1 MQLWGEALMAN
12 IDHGTEHDEG
22 PPGSATIGRTRR
34 SFLASAGM
42 KAAFVMPVVWSLTAE
57 PAMAV
62 SGGTCSPG
70 GAPCAVD
77 ADCCSLDCNVGSGM
91 CMA

>member
-1 MQLWGEALMAN
+1 MWTEALMAN
-12 IDHGTEHDEG
+12 TDHGTEREESPPEG
-22 PPGSATIGRTRR
+22 AAIGRTRR
-34 SFLASAGM
+34 SFLASAGK

-70 GAPCAVD
+70 GNACAVD
-77 ADCCSLDCNVGSGM
+77 ADCCSLNCNGGTM
-91 CMA
+91 TCMA